1 MKSGIEEFARAKATR
16 GPPLLE
22 VAWFMERLAPG
33 LAPHPGRAVLMDA
46 ANSMWTLD
54 NVTAGNGATRIVP
67 GSHLFPG
74 RVREEV
80 SAAWR
85 LVRGRSS

>member
-1 MKSGIEEFARAKATR
+1 
-16 GPPLLE
+16 
-22 VAWFMERLAPG
+22 
-33 LAPHPGRAVLMDA
+33 MDV

-54 NVTAGNGATRIVP
+54 NVSAGNGATRILP